1 MTCLSI
7 PFPLCAPSPGWT
19 SLSHLLCTGAHCNGQ
34 TSCRD
39 WRGSH
44 LPLSIHSK
52 RHWELERHAYLLST
66 ASRRL
71 SELEPQLPICSVPF
85 EALILP
91 TVSDVWDLFS
101 PIKALCSL
109 QKSELDNPSKW
120 EEKWPRADIPL
131 LFLGNL
137 ASIGRFS
144 KHGS

>member
-1 MTCLSI
+1 MLTCSQQ
-7 PFPLCAPSPGWT
+7 PLG
-19 SLSHLLCTGAHCNGQ
+19 G
-34 TSCRD
+34 CRNWNLNCHD
-39 WRGSH
+39 FR
-44 LPLSIHSK
+44 PV
-52 RHWELERHAYLLST
+52 
-66 ASRRL
+66 
-71 SELEPQLPICSVPF
+71 CSVPF

-109 QKSELDNPSKW
+109 KKSELDNPSKW